1 MMSKNLDWVQ
11 NLHWPCRNA
20 SANFYRILYC
30 LGSAIRFEESDG
42 FTHHLARQ
50 FGRYPPS
57 HKASAWQAR
66 LWVNYGVA
74 GFFSTS
80 DTNAS

>member
-1 MMSKNLDWVQ
+1 MSFRLEFRPQVSADTFAAAAAWYMSKNLDWVQ

-42 FTHHLARQ
+42 FTRTA
-50 FGRYPPS
+50 S
-57 HKASAWQAR
+57 HTASFIGSVGKR
-66 LWVNYGVA
+66 
-74 GFFSTS
+74 FS
-80 DTNAS
+80 

>member
-1 MMSKNLDWVQ
+1 VSFRLEFRPQVSADTFAAAAWYDEQEPGLVQ

-42 FTHHLARQ
+42 FTRTA
-50 FGRYPPS
+50 S
-57 HKASAWQAR
+57 HTASFIGSVDKR
-66 LWVNYGVA
+66 
-74 GFFSTS
+74 FS
-80 DTNAS
+80 